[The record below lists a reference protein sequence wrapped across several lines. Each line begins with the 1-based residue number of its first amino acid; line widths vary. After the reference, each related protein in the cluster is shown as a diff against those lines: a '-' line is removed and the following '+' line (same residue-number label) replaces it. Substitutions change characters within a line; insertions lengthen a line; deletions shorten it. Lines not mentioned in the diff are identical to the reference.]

1 MKRLFKLLTAGLA
14 AAMLLSLAA
23 CSSGY
28 KVNYVLPS
36 GATGSAPAAT
46 AHEPYEQVTVPS
58 VDSDLNGA
66 PQTGWTDASGNFYVN
81 GSNFSMGSMDMT
93 LTAVYEA
100 KTVAQSF
107 CENPGTFDM
116 TAMGKGL
123 IGPTPAYTIFYA
135 DNTWTADAEGEACF
149 SHFEGTWALSGSGEL
164 SMTLTVQDGVERNTP
179 VEITSD
185 GKTFTYTLTHPGDR
199 GGMKYHVNHISAY
212 ALINAYNEVTGSS
225 VAVPAEPIFT
235 VTFAGGKDDATGS
248 TPAASGKLGE
258 TITMPECG
266 FTREGA
272 EFTGWSVDSATY
284 QSGDSFTIQG
294 YDVTV
299 TAKWSDEGGGGG
311 WGF

>member
-14 AAMLLSLAA
+14 AVLLLSLAA

-28 KVNYVLPS
+28 KVSYTLPE
-36 GATGSAPAAT
+36 GATGSAPAST
-46 AHEPYEQVTVPS
+46 AHEPYEQVAVPS
-58 VDSDLNGA
+58 ADSTLNGA
-66 PQTGWTDASGNFYVN
+66 PQTGWTDASGNFYAN
-81 GSNFSMGSMDMT
+81 GSSFSMGSMDMA
-93 LTAVYEA
+93 LTAVYQA
-100 KTVAQSF
+100 KTIAQSF

-149 SHFEGTWALSGSGEL
+149 SHFEGTWALSDGGEL

-212 ALINAYNEVTGSS
+212 ALITSYNEATGSS
-225 VAVPAEPIFT
+225 VAAPAEPVFT
-235 VTFAGGKDDATGS
+235 VTFESGKDDAAGTTAS
-248 TPAASGKLGE
+248 LSGKLGD
-258 TITMPECG
+258 TVAMPECG

-272 EFTGWSVDSATY
+272 DFTGWSVDSATC
-284 QSGDSFTIQG
+284 QPGDSFTIQG

-299 TAKWSDEGGGGG
+299 TAKWSDDSSGGG